1 MCALEFALAPLIP
14 DSSTAEQSTV
24 NRQVLGSN
32 PSQGAL
38 NDVFTSVHDLY
49 CLRMALFQLNVALPD
64 RPGSLGLLASAIGAA
79 GGDIR
84 ALAVVKAE
92 DGRGYDDI
100 TVAIPGNDP
109 TDLLNVLGA
118 IGGVEVLSINPL

>member
-1 MCALEFALAPLIP
+1 
-14 DSSTAEQSTV
+14 
-24 NRQVLGSN
+24 
-32 PSQGAL
+32 
-38 NDVFTSVHDLY
+38 
-49 CLRMALFQLNVALPD
+49 MALFQLNVAIPD

-92 DGRGYDDI
+92 DGKGFDDI
-100 TVAIPGNDP
+100 TVAIPGNDA

-118 IGGVEVLSINPL
+118 IVGVEVLSIIPL

>member
-1 MCALEFALAPLIP
+1 
-14 DSSTAEQSTV
+14 
-24 NRQVLGSN
+24 
-32 PSQGAL
+32 
-38 NDVFTSVHDLY
+38 
-49 CLRMALFQLNVALPD
+49 MAQFRLSISLPD

-84 ALAVVKAE
+84 GLVVLKSE

-100 TVAIPGNDP
+100 TVAVPGNDP

-118 IGGVEVLSINPL
+118 IGGVEVVSITPVE